1 MHKFYILQKGLGHAS
16 PLHFAHSPDQISW
29 SDCLH
34 FLRYWAICAFKLFVL
49 QQMMLSVLK
58 LPLAAFLSSSFLT
71 WPKNSDSQD
80 KNLNILTLKRLGIN
94 FISPVAFPKKYLP
107 DGVKTC
113 SFVIFNII
121 IIHYFVEHRCIFVQ
135 MNRYGCPK
143 IKPKFFRKKHSK
155 RT

>member
-1 MHKFYILQKGLGHAS
+1 MLLHCILPIALTKPHGLIAFTSWDIEQYVHSSYLFYSRWCYQFWNYPWLSYQALF
-16 PLHFAHSPDQISW
+16 LHDRKTQ
-29 SDCLH
+29 
-34 FLRYWAICAFKLFVL
+34 
-49 QQMMLSVLK
+49 
-58 LPLAAFLSSSFLT
+58 
-71 WPKNSDSQD
+71 DSQG